1 MICSDYSPTTDTW
14 QWLCHFRISN
24 VRFAFWAFFRK
35 PEKLWSHTGSK
46 WWPGDQ
52 DVKMTQ
58 MTHWTGDPV
67 TQFHVCSIQRPPMSQ
82 RQKSLDRK
90 VFRYSP
96 ENSESVP
103 STSLNVY
110 QTRYLPSSRQD
121 SLFLIK
127 FSNPLLR
134 LEFGFCRVLTIVRVR
149 KLYLL
154 TFLALSRMRVLP
166 PGTPSVLWRCW
177 MGGRKGI
184 RP

>member
-1 MICSDYSPTTDTW
+1 MYVSHFGHFFENRKKSGLTPGQNDDPVTRTW
-14 QWLCHFRISN
+14 
-24 VRFAFWAFFRK
+24 
-35 PEKLWSHTGSK
+35 
-46 WWPGDQ
+46 
-52 DVKMTQ
+52 KMTQ

-67 TQFHVCSIQRPPMSQ
+67 TQFHVCYIQRPPMSQ

-96 ENSESVP
+96 ENSESAP

-110 QTRYLPSSRQD
+110 QTRYLPSSPQD

-154 TFLALSRMRVLP
+154 TYFLSTFSHAGPATWNAFSALTLLVGRQEGHPSCKKLSGGVLAWL
-166 PGTPSVLWRCW
+166 SVWS
-177 MGGRKGI
+177 
-184 RP
+184 